1 MICTFF
7 GHRDCPFQI
16 ESTLKRE
23 IINLIENFSVDTFY
37 VGNNGNFDKIVYK
50 TLLSLKHSYKIK
62 IYVIFAYLPTSR
74 VIVQDSIYPE
84 ELEIVPPRF
93 AIPWRNKWM
102 VNNSDYVIA
111 FLRHDFGGAA
121 KSVIYAEKKGVKV
134 IRI

>member
-84 ELEIVPPRF
+84 GLEKVPPRF

-121 KSVIYAEKKGVKV
+121 KSVIYVEKKGVKV

>member
-7 GHRDCPFQI
+7 GHRDCPSQI
-16 ESTLKRE
+16 ELSLKQQ
-23 IINLIENFSVDTFY
+23 IVNLIENYSVDTFY

-50 TLLSLKHSYKIK
+50 TLSSLKCTYEIK
-62 IYVIFAYLPTSR
+62 IYVILADLPNNDAFSS
-74 VIVQDSIYPE
+74 DSIYPE
-84 ELEIVPPRF
+84 GIEKVPPKF

-121 KSVIYAEKKGVKV
+121 KSVEYAEKKCIKV

>member
-50 TLLSLKHSYKIK
+50 TLLSLKHSYKI
-62 IYVIFAYLPTSR
+62 YVIFAYLPTSR

-84 ELEIVPPRF
+84 GLEKVPPRF

-121 KSVIYAEKKGVKV
+121 QNL
-134 IRI
+134 

>member
-84 ELEIVPPRF
+84 GLEKVPPRF

-111 FLRHDFGGAA
+111 FLRHDFGRAA
-121 KSVIYAEKKGVKV
+121 QNL
-134 IRI
+134 

>member
-62 IYVIFAYLPTSR
+62 IYVIFAYLSTSR

-84 ELEIVPPRF
+84 GLEKVPPRF

>member
-7 GHRDCPFQI
+7 GHRDCPSQI
-16 ESTLKRE
+16 ELSLKQQ
-23 IINLIENFSVDTFY
+23 IINLIENYSVDTFY

-50 TLLSLKHSYKIK
+50 TLSSLKCTYEIK
-62 IYVIFAYLPTSR
+62 IYVILEYLPNNDAFSS
-74 VIVQDSIYPE
+74 DSIYPE
-84 ELEIVPPRF
+84 GIEKVPPKF

-111 FLRHDFGGAA
+111 FLQHEFGGAA
-121 KSVIYAEKKGVKV
+121 KSVEYAEKKCIKV

>member
-37 VGNNGNFDKIVYK
+37 VGNNGNFDKIVCK

-84 ELEIVPPRF
+84 GLEKVPPRF

>member
-16 ESTLKRE
+16 ESNLKHE
-23 IINLIENFSVDTFY
+23 IINLIESCSVDTFY
-37 VGNNGNFDKIVYK
+37 VGNNGNFDKIAYK
-50 TLLSLKHSYKIK
+50 TLLSLNGSYKIK
-62 IYVIFAYLPTSR
+62 IYVVLAYLPNSH
-74 VIVQDSIYPE
+74 VIIQNSIYPE
-84 ELEIVPPRF
+84 GLEKVPPKF

-102 VNNSDYVIA
+102 VNNSDYIIA

-121 KSVIYAEKKGVKV
+121 KAVIYAEKKGVKV

>member
-84 ELEIVPPRF
+84 GLEKVPPRF

-121 KSVIYAEKKGVKV
+121 QNL
-134 IRI
+134 